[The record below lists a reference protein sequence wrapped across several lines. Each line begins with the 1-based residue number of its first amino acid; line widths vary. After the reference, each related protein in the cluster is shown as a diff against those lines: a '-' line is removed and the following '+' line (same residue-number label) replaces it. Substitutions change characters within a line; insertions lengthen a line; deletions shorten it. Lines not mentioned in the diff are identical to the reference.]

1 MKYYMVELSSST
13 TTTTTTTT
21 TVFIV
26 DILIFRLIC

>member
-1 MKYYMVELSSST
+1 MKYYMVELSSS
-13 TTTTTTTT
+13 TTTTTT